1 MIMLSRVAYQ
11 LYWMARYLERAE
23 DMARTINTYTHFIM
37 DLPKGTEFDWNVL
50 IEISENENNSRYFNH
65 KVKEQSV
72 LRYIISSTKNPSS
85 ILSSVRCARENVRTT
100 RNMLP
105 SEVWE
110 IANELYNFVEEESEQ
125 SVTRKNR
132 FKFLSEVT
140 EKCQLINGHI
150 MTTVPR
156 NHTYRFI
163 TLGHLIERADMTNR
177 ILRSSAAAISR
188 RKFKNTTF
196 DSLLWTNMLK
206 ATSTLGT
213 YRQVVSPMI
222 DGNSVIDYLYRNRD
236 LPRSIIFCIDGILK
250 DLKSFTENKEITK
263 VLTKIHTRLN
273 RFDVRGMGF
282 EDYDKF
288 SGDLQ
293 EMLDNLDYMIRDA
306 LFEVKQL

>member
-37 DLPKGTEFDWNVL
+37 DLPRGTEFDWNVL
-50 IEISENENNSRYFNH
+50 IEITENAESSRYFNH
-65 KVKEQSV
+65 NAKEQSV
-72 LRYIISSTKNPSS
+72 LRYIISSPKNPSS
-85 ILSSVRCARENVRTT
+85 ILSSVRFARENVRTT

-110 IANELYNFVEEESEQ
+110 TANELYNFVEEESEQ
-125 SVTRKNR
+125 SITRKNR

-150 MTTVPR
+150 MTTVSR

-163 TLGHLIERADMTNR
+163 KLGHLIERADMTNR

-222 DGNSVIDYLYRNRD
+222 DGNSVIDYLYRDRD
-236 LPRSIIFCIDGILK
+236 LPRSIIFCIDAILK
-250 DLKSFTENKEITK
+250 DLKSFTEDKKITN
-263 VLTKIHTRLN
+263 VLKKIHARLN

-282 EDYDKF
+282 EDFDKF
-288 SGDLQ
+288 SSDLQ
-293 EMLDNLDYMIRDA
+293 EMLDNLDYMIRGA
-306 LFEVKQL
+306 LFEIKQL